1 LQTMRIEAG
10 GTEGTAQGKTKRIH
24 EVVLRLFRTIGAK
37 VGSSETE
44 LDRIPFRTSADEM
57 DQSLGLFTG
66 DKQIEF
72 RSGFDSDGFI
82 VVQQDQPLP
91 LTVIGIYPRLI
102 TYDQ

>member
-1 LQTMRIEAG
+1 
-10 GTEGTAQGKTKRIH
+10 
-24 EVVLRLFRTIGAK
+24 
-37 VGSSETE
+37 
-44 LDRIPFRTSADEM
+44 
-57 DQSLGLFTG
+57 LGLFTG